1 MLILKQISQICRTT
15 ETKIME
21 KKKKSWLK
29 KILIGTGIT
38 FVLLIAAMILIPFFF
53 KDKIKN
59 LVIQEA
65 NKSLTATLEMG
76 DFDLTWFSTFPNLT
90 VQLID
95 TKITGK
101 DDFEGV
107 VLINAKNIKAQ
118 VKLWDVISGD
128 QVAVQNISLV
138 EPKIDVRILKDGRAN
153 YEIVKADSL
162 KTPEEVEEPS
172 NFKLSLQKYSIVG
185 GQIRYDDKAG
195 DMFAEII
202 NLNHEGKGDLTA
214 DIIDFETITTMDE
227 LTYTM
232 GGIPYLSRVKT
243 DAKID
248 LMMEFT
254 EKTSKFTMKEN
265 TINLNSLKF
274 AINGFYEM
282 LEGYDNMDLSL
293 DASKATFKD
302 FLSLIPTFYQSGYE
316 SMVTKGNLALNG
328 FVKGKMDDNN
338 MPGWDFNLAVDNA
351 QIKYPDMPGSINN
364 IAVKAGSKFAG
375 GTNMD
380 LMTLDVPKFH
390 ADFVGNVIDATLK
403 MRNPMTDPLIDSK
416 ILAKVDLATLGKVMP
431 MAEGESYNGKLD
443 ADVTLNGRMSAIENE
458 NYEAFNAAGTIGL
471 KDMIYKSADLSDPV
485 DISTMLLRFSPQ
497 NLALEELDAKMGT
510 SDFQLK
516 GTIDNYL
523 GYVFRDELLKGKFVF
538 NSNNLDMDQLM
549 GPTTEVPATETMAAT
564 TESTEP
570 LLIPGNIDF
579 DLMTNITNLK
589 YDGMDIKNVSGA
601 VRMKEEVAY
610 LDNLTMNTMGGQV
623 GLKGNYNSTNPNQP
637 KLDFAYDLKNIDIQ
651 ELASNFISI
660 EKLAP
665 IAKFAKGS
673 FSSKFDMTTLLQP
686 SLEPVYS
693 SLTGAGDLF
702 TNSVTVSGF
711 KPLEKIADAL
721 KMNNLATQTISDL
734 KTFFS
739 FKDGKLNLQPFD
751 VKLGK
756 IMTNISGYSSFE
768 QDIDYALLMNIPK
781 DQIPG
786 SMMKVAEDGI
796 AKLNSLAPKL
806 SLGGLPD
813 FIPVKLKVIGTM
825 TDPKVTTDFKEAI
838 MKASGNVKES
848 LIGKG
853 KEIVGQA
860 KDSAKAVVTKK
871 VEEVREDLN
880 AKKQAIM
887 DDAKVQADKIR
898 AEGKK
903 QADATRASANS
914 EIDKLMAEAGS
925 NPLKKKAAELAGNKL
940 KKEADEKA
948 GRIESE
954 ANKRADQVMS
964 TAQAKADAIK

>member
-1 MLILKQISQICRTT
+1 
-15 ETKIME
+15 
-21 KKKKSWLK
+21 
-29 KILIGTGIT
+29 
-38 FVLLIAAMILIPFFF
+38 MILIPFFF

-651 ELASNFISI
+651 QLASNFISI